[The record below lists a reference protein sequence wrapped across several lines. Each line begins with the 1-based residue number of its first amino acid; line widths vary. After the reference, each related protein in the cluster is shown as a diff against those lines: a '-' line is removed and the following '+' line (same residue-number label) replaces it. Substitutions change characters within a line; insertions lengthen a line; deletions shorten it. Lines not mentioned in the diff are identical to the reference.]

1 MADTMART
9 TSQRLRTRHPSPM
22 EFRLAGGSSCE
33 RERYWPDPR
42 VYCMKPSD
50 TEMPGLA
57 NANRLTRPDHGLAR
71 LPRSPVPCP
80 SSARRMKRC
89 RVMTAGLVVLAM
101 MAACSSD
108 RADRQVPIPAS
119 LNALL
124 ALSPDKL
131 EKMNIARVNQLCA
144 EGLTES
150 PAERMDEP
158 LVQLDGW
165 AERVRAET
173 RRHRYRFERN
183 PAEFEGSEGFFG
195 MLMLGVVLAEDYG
208 VHYHSDWRTGVELAT
223 DADGFFARAEHV
235 FLSGLLGP
243 ERRGTCSS
251 MPVLYVAV
259 GRRLGYPLKLVTT
272 KGHLF
277 VRWEGAGERFN
288 LEVTGDGLN
297 RYADEYYRH
306 WPFEVSEEEIEA
318 EGYLKSLDAA
328 GELAVFLSIR
338 GMCLREA
345 ERWNE
350 AQEAFQS
357 ASRLAPAVSGYQM
370 MAEHCGEM
378 ARAQQREMTLT
389 GG

>member
-1 MADTMART
+1 
-9 TSQRLRTRHPSPM
+9 
-22 EFRLAGGSSCE
+22 
-33 RERYWPDPR
+33 
-42 VYCMKPSD
+42 MKASD
-50 TEMPGLA
+50 TTMLGVP
-57 NANRLTRPDHGLAR
+57 NANRLTVPVHRLA
-71 LPRSPVPCP
+71 PVLRAAVPW
-80 SSARRMKRC
+80 AFGRRQMNRWG
-89 RVMTAGLVVLAM
+89 RMMAGLVVLAM
-101 MAACSSD
+101 MPGCSPE
-108 RADRQVPIPAS
+108 RADRQVPTPAS
-119 LNALL
+119 LEGLL
-124 ALSPDKL
+124 ALSPDEVAKVD
-131 EKMNIARVNQLCA
+131 IARVNLLCA

-165 AERVRAET
+165 AERVRDET
-173 RRHRYRFERN
+173 GRHWYRFERN
-183 PAEFEGSEGFFG
+183 PAEFEGSEGFFR

-208 VHYHSDWRTGVELAT
+208 VHYHSQWRTGVELAS
-223 DADGFFARAEHV
+223 DADGFFARAEDV

-277 VRWEGAGERFN
+277 VRWEGAEERFN

-297 RYADEYYRH
+297 RFTDDYYRH
-306 WPFEVSEEEIEA
+306 WPFEVSDKEVKA

-345 ERWNE
+345 GRWNE
-350 AQEAFQS
+350 AEEAFRS
-357 ASRLAPAVSGYQM
+357 ASRLAPSVAGYRM

-378 ARAQQREMTLT
+378 ARTRRRQMTMT
-389 GG
+389 GGGA

>member
-1 MADTMART
+1 MMLLLTI
-9 TSQRLRTRHPSPM
+9 
-22 EFRLAGGSSCE
+22 
-33 RERYWPDPR
+33 
-42 VYCMKPSD
+42 V
-50 TEMPGLA
+50 A
-57 NANRLTRPDHGLAR
+57 NAEDCSHSLRRFAIIVQPNSGSLAR
-71 LPRSPVPCP
+71 DVDGSTRTGCAQTIPRHFRQLNLWNPV
-80 SSARRMKRC
+80 M
-89 RVMTAGLVVLAM
+89 AGLLVFGMVAG
-101 MAACSSD
+101 CSPE
-108 RADRQVPIPAS
+108 RADGKASTPAS
-119 LNALL
+119 LAALL
-124 ALSPDKL
+124 ALSADELAKVD
-131 EKMNIARVNQLCA
+131 IARVNLLCA
-144 EGLTES
+144 QGLTGS
-150 PAERMDEP
+150 LAKGMDES
-158 LVQLDGW
+158 VAQLDAW
-165 AERVRAET
+165 AERVRTET
-173 RRHRYRFERN
+173 GRHRYRFERN

-306 WPFEVSEEEIEA
+306 WPFELSEDEVEA

-345 ERWNE
+345 GRWNGAE
-350 AQEAFQS
+350 EAFQS
-357 ASRLAPAVSGYQM
+357 ASRLAPSVASYRM

-378 ARAQQREMTLT
+378 VRAQQREMEMT
-389 GG
+389 GGGA

>member
-1 MADTMART
+1 MLSFTSGSRT
-9 TSQRLRTRHPSPM
+9 GRISVQL
-22 EFRLAGGSSCE
+22 
-33 RERYWPDPR
+33 
-42 VYCMKPSD
+42 
-50 TEMPGLA
+50 
-57 NANRLTRPDHGLAR
+57 
-71 LPRSPVPCP
+71 
-80 SSARRMKRC
+80 
-89 RVMTAGLVVLAM
+89 MTAGLVVLAM
-101 MAACSSD
+101 MAACSPD
-108 RADRQVPIPAS
+108 RADRQVPVPAS

-124 ALSPDKL
+124 ALSPGDLAKVD
-131 EKMNIARVNQLCA
+131 IARGNLLCA
-144 EGLTES
+144 QGLAGSLAEG
-150 PAERMDEP
+150 MDGS

-173 RRHRYRFERN
+173 RRHQYRFERN
-183 PAEFEGSEGFFG
+183 SAEFEGSEGFFR

-223 DADGFFARAEHV
+223 DADGFFARADHV

-272 KGHLF
+272 KGHVF
-277 VRWEGAGERFN
+277 VRWDGAGERFN

-378 ARAQQREMTLT
+378 ARAQQREMTMT

>member
-1 MADTMART
+1 MSVADTKLMQIAFEDQT
-9 TSQRLRTRHPSPM
+9 EINVVGKM
-22 EFRLAGGSSCE
+22 C
-33 RERYWPDPR
+33 R

-50 TEMPGLA
+50 AGMPGLA
-57 NANRLTRPDHGLAR
+57 NVNLLTAPARRLAR
-71 LPRSPVPCP
+71 LPLSAVPWA
-80 SSARRMKRC
+80 SSASRMKRSQLK
-89 RVMTAGLVVLAM
+89 TAGLVVLAM
-101 MAACSSD
+101 MAACIPD
-108 RADRQVPIPAS
+108 RADRGVPTPAS
-119 LNALL
+119 LDALL
-124 ALSPDKL
+124 ALSPDELAKVD
-131 EKMNIARVNQLCA
+131 IARVNLLCAQGLTGILA
-144 EGLTES
+144 EGLG
-150 PAERMDEP
+150 EP
-158 LVQLDGW
+158 LARLDRW
-165 AERVRAET
+165 TERVRAET
-173 RRHRYRFERN
+173 RRHQYRFERN
-183 PAEFEGSEGFFG
+183 SAEFERSEGFFR

-208 VHYHSDWRTGVELAT
+208 VRYHSDWRTGVELAT
-223 DADGFFARAEHV
+223 DADGFFARADHV

-277 VRWEGAGERFN
+277 VRWDGAGERFN

-297 RYADEYYRH
+297 RYADAYYRH
-306 WPFEVSEEEIEA
+306 WPFELSEEEIEA

-338 GMCLREA
+338 GMCLLEA
-345 ERWNE
+345 GRWNE

-357 ASRLAPAVSGYQM
+357 ASRLAPAVSGYRM

-378 ARAQQREMTLT
+378 ARAQQRNMTLT

>member
-1 MADTMART
+1 
-9 TSQRLRTRHPSPM
+9 
-22 EFRLAGGSSCE
+22 
-33 RERYWPDPR
+33 
-42 VYCMKPSD
+42 
-50 TEMPGLA
+50 MPGLA
-57 NANRLTRPDHGLAR
+57 NVNPLTAPAHELAR
-71 LPRSPVPCP
+71 LPRS
-80 SSARRMKRC
+80 SAPRMKRC
-89 RVMTAGLVVLAM
+89 QLVTAGLLLLAM
-101 MAACSSD
+101 TTACSPE
-108 RADRQVPIPAS
+108 RADRQGPTPAS
-119 LNALL
+119 LDALL

-131 EKMNIARVNQLCA
+131 AKLDIARVNQLCA

-173 RRHRYRFERN
+173 RRHQYRFERN
-183 PAEFEGSEGFFG
+183 SAEFEGSEGFFR

-223 DADGFFARAEHV
+223 DADGFFARTDHV

-259 GRRLGYPLKLVTT
+259 GRRLEYPLKLVTT

-277 VRWEGAGERFN
+277 VRWEGAEERFN

-297 RYADEYYRH
+297 RFTDDYYRC

-357 ASRLAPAVSGYQM
+357 ASRLAPGVSGYRM

-378 ARAQQREMTLT
+378 ARGQQREMTLT